1 MPEMPSFIAATWPA
15 PARVRALTT
24 TRSGGVSRAVYDSF
38 NLADHV
44 GDRPQL
50 VAENR
55 RLLRAALALPAE
67 PVWLTQVHGT
77 RVVDAATI
85 NVPTAADGSFTD
97 VAGVVCA
104 VLTADCLPLFLCDR
118 AGKRVALV
126 HAGWRGL
133 AAGIIRAGVTAM
145 QVPGGELLAWLG
157 PAIGADAFEVGAEVR
172 GACLAAGPPAAAAAF
187 RPAARSGHWW
197 ADLYALAR
205 TQLNAAGV
213 HAVFGGGHCTFREAS
228 HFYSYRRDGVCGR
241 MASLIWLDEARR

>member
-1 MPEMPSFIAATWPA
+1 MPEIPSFIEAVWPA

-24 TRSGGVSRAVYDSF
+24 ARGGGVSGAPYDTL

-44 GDRPQL
+44 GDQPQH

-67 PVWLTQVHGT
+67 PVWLKQVHGT

-85 NVPTAADGSFTD
+85 GDSAEADGGYTD
-97 VAGVVCA
+97 AAGVVCA

-118 AGKRVALV
+118 AGTRVALV

-133 AAGIIRAGVTAM
+133 AAGIIREGVAAM
-145 QVPGGELLAWLG
+145 RVPGGDLLAWLG
-157 PAIGADAFEVGAEVR
+157 PAIGTDAFEVGAEVR
-172 GACLAAGPPAAAAAF
+172 SACLAVGPSAAAAAF
-187 RPAARSGHWW
+187 RPAARPGHWW

-205 TQLNAAGV
+205 AQLNAAGV
-213 HAVFGGGHCTFREAS
+213 HAVFGGGHCTFRES
-228 HFYSYRRDGVCGR
+228 QRFYSYRRDRVCGR
-241 MASLIWLDEARR
+241 MASLIWLDDARR